1 MKDLTPEEKDILRV
15 YLQFSRVQK
24 YIETE
29 HPMYKFVSTTKLNHV
44 YEGKH
49 KRAITKDA
57 FRDLYDRG
65 IIELRH
71 QGPDWY
77 VGIDIKNIPRIQKV
91 LA

>member
-1 MKDLTPEEKDILRV
+1 MKALNVEEKDILRV
-15 YLQFSRVQK
+15 YLSFGRVRK

-29 HPMYKFVSTTKLNHV
+29 HPMYKFISTSKLNHV
-44 YEGKH
+44 YEARFSKAIGKES
-49 KRAITKDA
+49 

-77 VGIDIKNIPRIQKV
+77 VGVDIKNIPKV
-91 LA
+91 EKAVA